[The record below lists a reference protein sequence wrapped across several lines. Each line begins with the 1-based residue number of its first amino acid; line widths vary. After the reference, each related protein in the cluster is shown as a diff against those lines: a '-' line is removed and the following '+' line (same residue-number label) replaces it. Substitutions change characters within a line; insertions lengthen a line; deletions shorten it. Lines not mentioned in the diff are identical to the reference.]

1 MEFLKSMKIFGIIVS
16 ILMIIM
22 GLLVFIKPMFAA
34 EVIFWLF
41 EVGILAYGIFSIVT
55 YARSTVKNGWNLVT
69 GIMAVILGI
78 LLVMSDTLQTAG
90 TFAFML
96 AFLAMSAGI
105 NQLTAG
111 ITIKK
116 TGAEGS
122 GWLIASGVI
131 NILLS
136 FFLIFAP
143 ITALLGFGFVAGIY
157 LFVGGIALFAEVMST
172 HTIR

>member
-1 MEFLKSMKIFGIIVS
+1 
-16 ILMIIM
+16 
-22 GLLVFIKPMFAA
+22 
-34 EVIFWLF
+34 
-41 EVGILAYGIFSIVT
+41 
-55 YARSTVKNGWNLVT
+55 
-69 GIMAVILGI
+69 MAVILGI

-157 LFVGGIALFAEVMST
+157 LIVGGIALFAEVMST